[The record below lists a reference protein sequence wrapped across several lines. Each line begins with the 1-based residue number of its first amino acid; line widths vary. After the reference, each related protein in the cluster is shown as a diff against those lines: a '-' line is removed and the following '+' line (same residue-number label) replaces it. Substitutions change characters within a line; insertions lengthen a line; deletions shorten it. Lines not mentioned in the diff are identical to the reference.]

1 MGRIGKRFSY
11 SFDNGGS
18 MSGDLGPGGEDILKS
33 YNPPAPGKMA
43 NGLNRAQPAA
53 QSDSSVGM
61 LGTPGKTGDVEQD
74 RITDQTFQFGRAK
87 LNENSL
93 ERKLRREGL
102 DAERDRSN
110 KQYEIGKEQNATAR
124 FEANTDRNFKMGSLG
139 EERYKTN
146 ANLQVENRKISTEA
160 GLTMMKIGE
169 DRAARKES
177 LAFERQKLGT
187 QQTEAYRDRLN
198 RLKEIKLSGSEQR
211 ANTKLDNRGRLQAA
225 QLDASSRI
233 ATAQVQ
239 NQANTYDGLTRAWG
253 SMLSSFLN

>member
-1 MGRIGKRFSY
+1 MGRIGNRFSY

-18 MSGDLGPGGEDILKS
+18 MSGDFGPGGDDILKS

-87 LNENSL
+87 LNENAL
-93 ERKLRREGL
+93 NRKVQREGL
-102 DAERDRSN
+102 DVERSRN
-110 KQYEIGKEQNATAR
+110 NQNYELGKEQSATAR
-124 FEANTDRNFKMGSLG
+124 FEANTDRNYKMGSLG

-146 ANLQVENRKISTEA
+146 ANLQVENRKISTDA

-177 LAFERQKLGT
+177 LAFERQRLGT
-187 QQTEAYRDRLN
+187 QQTEAYLDRRN
-198 RLKEIKLSGSEQR
+198 RLKEIEQTGSEQR
-211 ANTKLDNRGRLQAA
+211 ANTKLDNQGRVQAA
-225 QLDASSRI
+225 QIDASSRI
-233 ATAQVQ
+233 ATQQLA
-239 NQANTYDGLTRAWG
+239 NQSNTYDGLTRAWG

>member
-1 MGRIGKRFSY
+1 
-11 SFDNGGS
+11 
-18 MSGDLGPGGEDILKS
+18 MSGDFGPGGEDILKS

-61 LGTPGKTGDVEQD
+61 LGTPGKTGDAEQD

-93 ERKLRREGL
+93 NRKLKREEL
-102 DAERDRSN
+102 DVERDRTN
-110 KQYEIGKEQNATAR
+110 KQYDLGKEQNATSR
-124 FEANTDRNFKMGSLG
+124 FEANTDRNYKMGSLG

-146 ANLQVENRKISTEA
+146 ANLQVENRKISTDA
-160 GLTMMKIGE
+160 GLAMMKIGE

-187 QQTEAYRDRLN
+187 QQSEAYLERRN
-198 RLKEIKLSGSEQR
+198 RLKEIEKTGSEQR
-211 ANTKLDNRGRLQAA
+211 ANTRLDNQSRIQAA
-225 QLDASSRI
+225 HIDASSRI
-233 ATAQVQ
+233 ATQQIA